1 MAVSAHC
8 TGYNCAITILNE
20 WAGRSLQH
28 SNESIYNGLWRI
40 FCSVVDNF
48 GDIGICWRISRQ
60 LVAEHGLTV
69 QLWVDDLASFQR
81 ICPQINPELA
91 SQSVLGVEV
100 RYWPASQESAV
111 SWQQLPAAAVV
122 IEALAC
128 TIPAAYKAQMAKQH
142 PAPLWINLEYLSA
155 ESWVEGCHG
164 LSSPQA
170 ELAVNKYFFFPGF
183 SKLTGGLLY
192 ELKLAQH
199 FASFIESKQAQT
211 LFWQQIG
218 INRADYP
225 LKVSMFAYSHTHIS
239 ELFQQWQQLPAQ
251 VLCVIPHG
259 DLANALAAQ
268 YPEFPGLLTGN
279 IVQLDN
285 LHIKVIPFLAQPDYD
300 LLLAACD
307 VNFVR
312 GEDSIIRAHWAG
324 KPFVWQIYRQ
334 QENAHLLKLQAF
346 LDRYCAQMPSNLVR
360 PVQQWFL
367 AWNTDSHLA
376 SSWQEFY
383 LHLPEIAEYNQQ
395 WRQQLLA
402 NGDLASNLVHFAK
415 KKFIITPNFSQQ

>member
-1 MAVSAHC
+1 MPS
-8 TGYNCAITILNE
+8 YN
-20 WAGRSLQH
+20 
-28 SNESIYNGLWRI
+28 
-40 FCSVVDNF
+40 
-48 GDIGICWRISRQ
+48 
-60 LVAEHGLTV
+60 
-69 QLWVDDLASFQR
+69 
-81 ICPQINPELA
+81 
-91 SQSVLGVEV
+91 
-100 RYWPASQESAV
+100 
-111 SWQQLPAAAVV
+111 
-122 IEALAC
+122 
-128 TIPAAYKAQMAKQH
+128 
-142 PAPLWINLEYLSA
+142 
-155 ESWVEGCHG
+155 
-164 LSSPQA
+164 QA
-170 ELAVNKYFFFPGF
+170 F
-183 SKLTGGLLY
+183 
-192 ELKLAQH
+192 
-199 FASFIESKQAQT
+199 
-211 LFWQQIG
+211 
-218 INRADYP
+218 
-225 LKVSMFAYSHTHIS
+225 
-239 ELFQQWQQLPAQ
+239 FQQWQQLPAQ

-268 YPEFPGLLTGN
+268 YPEFPGLLTGD

>member
-1 MAVSAHC
+1 M
-8 TGYNCAITILNE
+8 
-20 WAGRSLQH
+20 QH
-28 SNESIYNGLWRI
+28 SNQSVFDGIWRI

-69 QLWVDDLASFQR
+69 QLWVDDLTSFQR
-81 ICPQINPELA
+81 ICPEINPERI

-100 RYWPASQESAV
+100 CYWPAAQESTV
-111 SWQQLPAAAVV
+111 NWQQLPAAAVV

-128 TIPAAYKAQMAKQH
+128 TIPRAYKQQMANQQ

-155 ESWVEGCHG
+155 EPWVEGCHG

-183 SKLTGGLLY
+183 TQLTGGLLY
-192 ELKLAQH
+192 EQDLAQH
-199 FASFIESKQAQT
+199 LASFIDSKQAQKA
-211 LFWQQIG
+211 FWQKIA
-218 INRADYP
+218 IKPADYQ
-225 LKVSMFAYSHTHIS
+225 LTVSMFAYSHAHIT
-239 ELFQQWQQLPAQ
+239 ELFQQWQQHPAK

-268 YPEFPGLLTGN
+268 YPEFPGLLTGDML
-279 IVQLDN
+279 QLEN

-346 LDRYCAQMPSNLVR
+346 LDRYCRQMPANLASS
-360 PVQQWFL
+360 VQQWFL
-367 AWNTDSHLA
+367 AWNTDRHLTGN
-376 SSWQEFY
+376 WQEFY
-383 LHLPEIAEYNQQ
+383 SHLPEIAEYNQQ